1 MNWYLLGRTNK
12 QNLPS
17 CDVFDCPEVEGAHRN
32 HQYVAKC
39 FIVIKYA
46 KKHIEYQCQHF
57 EEEVEEAHCGVCGVL
72 NKLWQILFKFR

>member
-46 KKHIEYQCQHF
+46 KKHIEY
-57 EEEVEEAHCGVCGVL
+57 
-72 NKLWQILFKFR
+72 